1 MTTTRRPLLRSIAV
15 NDRTALQAHPRH
27 GQVVLAVTLL
37 GVAAGSFSNSL
48 LVAALPQVA
57 RDLDTTT
64 SVVSWVN
71 IAPTIAFAV
80 SMPIFGKLGDLYG
93 HRRVFL
99 WGWSVA
105 TMLAFATAFAP
116 DAYWLIGLRTAAQ
129 LAGTSTTPATF
140 GILASVFAPEARP
153 RAFGKALSV
162 HALSPLVAITI
173 GGAAI
178 DAVGWRS
185 LFVAQA
191 VVAAVAVLIAVPVLP
206 ETPTR
211 RDIRFDVRGAVLLT
225 VGMVSLLLAIN
236 RSPEWGLDHIGVR
249 TAFVVAVAGLGAFV
263 AVERRT
269 SAPLVPLAWLA
280 RREVAAP
287 LVTNFGAHAAFL
299 GLVMITPFLLREVFG
314 YSDAVTVWLTGIR
327 TGSFAVGAFTVA
339 RVTQRLGPRRVQYVM
354 NTMVMGSGAL
364 TFVAAHQRSLTV
376 LLVSFLIGG
385 YGLGAGRPSV
395 IAAVNNAV
403 TNEDSGTANG
413 LYSMAQMLGSSIGQ
427 TLLVAIVGTSTM
439 SAAAYGHAGLAAAV
453 LGFGTI
459 VAGGFIRFAEEP
471 GRRPTREHQT

>member
-1 MTTTRRPLLRSIAV
+1 
-15 NDRTALQAHPRH
+15 
-27 GQVVLAVTLL
+27 VVLAVTLL

-48 LVAALPQVA
+48 LVASLPQVA
-57 RDLDTTT
+57 RDLGTTT
-64 SVVSWVN
+64 GVVSWVN

-99 WGWSVA
+99 CGWSVA
-105 TMLAFATAFAP
+105 TLLAFATAFAP
-116 DAYWLIGLRTAAQ
+116 DAYWLIALRTAAQ
-129 LAGTSTTPATF
+129 LAGTSTTPTTF
-140 GILASVFAPEARP
+140 GILASVFEPEERP

-162 HALSPLVAITI
+162 HALSPLVAIMV

-178 DAVGWRS
+178 EAVGWRS

-191 VVAAVAVLIAVPVLP
+191 AVAVVAVLVAIPVLP

-211 RDIRFDVRGAVLLT
+211 RDIRFDVRGAVLLS

-236 RSPEWGLDHIGVR
+236 RSPEWGLDHGLVR
-249 TAFVVAVAGLGAFV
+249 AAFVVAFAGLGAFV
-263 AVERRT
+263 VVERRVR
-269 SAPLVPLAWLA
+269 APLVPLVWLG

-287 LVTNFGAHAAFL
+287 LVTNFCAHAAFL
-299 GLVMITPFLLREVFG
+299 GLVMVTPFLLREVFG
-314 YSDAVTVWLTGIR
+314 YSDAMTVWITGLR

-339 RVTQRLGPRRVQYVM
+339 RVAVRVGRRRAQLLM
-354 NTMVMGSGAL
+354 NTLVMLSGLL
-364 TFVAAHQRSLTV
+364 TFVAAHEHSITV
-376 LLVSFLIGG
+376 LVVSFLIGG

-403 TNEDSGTANG
+403 SNADSGTANG

-427 TLLVAIVGTSTM
+427 TVLVAIVGTATT
-439 SAAAYGHAGLAAAV
+439 SAAAYGRAGLAAGAIGAATV
-453 LGFGTI
+453 L
-459 VAGGFIRFAEEP
+459 AGAGIRFDEG
-471 GRRPTREHQT
+471 GRG

>member
-1 MTTTRRPLLRSIAV
+1 MTATATRSLWWSIAR
-15 NDRTALQAHPRH
+15 NDRTALRAHPAHRR
-27 GQVVLAVTLL
+27 VVLTVTLL

-57 RDLDTTT
+57 RDLGTTT

-99 WGWSVA
+99 CGWSVA
-105 TMLAFATAFAP
+105 TLLAFATAFAP

-129 LAGTSTTPATF
+129 LAGTSTTPTTF
-140 GILASVFAPEARP
+140 GILASVFEPDERP

-162 HALSPLVAITI
+162 HALSPLVAITV

-178 DAVGWRS
+178 DAVGWRA

-191 VVAAVAVLIAVPVLP
+191 VVAAVAVLVAIPVLP

-211 RDIRFDVRGAVLLT
+211 RDIRFDVRGAALLS

-236 RSPEWGLDHIGVR
+236 RSPEWGLDHGFVR
-249 TAFVVAVAGLGAFV
+249 TAFVVALAGLVAFV
-263 AVERRT
+263 VVERRVR
-269 SAPLVPLAWLA
+269 APLVPLTWLG

-287 LVTNFGAHAAFL
+287 LVTNFCAHAAFL
-299 GLVMITPFLLREVFG
+299 GLVMVTPFLLREVFG
-314 YSDAVTVWLTGIR
+314 YSDAMTVWITGLR

-339 RVTQRLGPRRVQYVM
+339 RVTARLGPRRVQFLM
-354 NTMVMGSGAL
+354 NTFVMLSGLL
-364 TFVAAHQRSLTV
+364 TFVAAHEHSVGV
-376 LLVSFLIGG
+376 LVVSFLIGG

-403 TNEDSGTANG
+403 SNADSGTANG

-427 TLLVAIVGTSTM
+427 TVLVAIVGTATM
-439 SAAAYGHAGLAAAV
+439 SAAAYGHAGLAAGVIGAATV
-453 LGFGTI
+453 L
-459 VAGGFIRFAEEP
+459 AGSFIRFDEG
-471 GRRPTREHQT
+471 GRT

>member
-1 MTTTRRPLLRSIAV
+1 MTATAPRSLWRSIAR
-15 NDRTALQAHPRH
+15 NDRTALRAHPAHRR
-27 GQVVLAVTLL
+27 VVLTVTLL

-57 RDLDTTT
+57 RDLGTTT

-99 WGWSVA
+99 CGWTVA
-105 TMLAFATAFAP
+105 TLLAFLTAFAP
-116 DAYWLIGLRTAAQ
+116 DAYWLIALRTAAQ
-129 LAGTSTTPATF
+129 LAGTSTTPTTF
-140 GILASVFAPEARP
+140 GILASVFEPDERP

-162 HALSPLVAITI
+162 HALSPLVAITV

-191 VVAAVAVLIAVPVLP
+191 LVAAVAVLVAVPVLP
-206 ETPTR
+206 ETPTH
-211 RDIRFDVRGAVLLT
+211 RDIRFDVRGAALLCI
-225 VGMVSLLLAIN
+225 GMVSLLLAIN
-236 RSPEWGLDHIGVR
+236 RSPEWGLGHGFVR
-249 TAFVVAVAGLGAFV
+249 TAFVVAVAGLVAFV
-263 AVERRT
+263 MAERRVR
-269 SAPLVPLAWLA
+269 APLVPLTWLG

-287 LVTNFGAHAAFL
+287 LVTNFCAHAAFL
-299 GLVMITPFLLREVFG
+299 GLVMVTPFLLREVFG
-314 YSDAVTVWLTGIR
+314 YSDAKTVWLTGLR
-327 TGSFAVGAFTVA
+327 TGSFAVGAFTVG
-339 RVTQRLGPRRVQYVM
+339 RVTARLGPRRVQNLM
-354 NTMVMGSGAL
+354 NTFVMLSGLL
-364 TFVAAHQRSLTV
+364 TFVAAHEHSLTV
-376 LLVSFLIGG
+376 LIVSFLVGG

-403 TNEDSGTANG
+403 SNADSGTANG

-427 TLLVAIVGTSTM
+427 TVLVAIVGTATM
-439 SAAAYGHAGLAAAV
+439 SAAAYGHAGLAAGAIGAV
-453 LGFGTI
+453 TVLAGT
-459 VAGGFIRFAEEP
+459 FIRFDEP
-471 GRRPTREHQT
+471 GRP